1 VINAQG
7 ELQASQT
14 LAEAAR
20 VLQSQPASIQLR
32 YLQTLTEIAAE
43 NNSTT
48 IFPLP
53 IEMFRP
59 YFQRAA
65 DAAAAA
71 TLAATVPPPQG
82 VPDALPAPS
91 LTDVLPQFRFEPA
104 TKVGGK

>member
-53 IEMFRP
+53 IEIFRP
-59 YFQRAA
+59 FFQRAA
-65 DAAAAA
+65 DAVAAAA
-71 TLAATVPPPQG
+71 PAAASPPQG
-82 VPDALPAPS
+82 VPDALPAPPPA
-91 LTDVLPQFRFEPA
+91 DVLPQFRFEPT